1 MKLSS
6 LKPKRCLIFLK
17 KNLHTFRDD
26 CCSIFK
32 IKNPTYSRR
41 AADNKRLTSV
51 IYIYI
56 YIYIYIL
63 KEQVQYILKEQVQFY
78 FNCLILCVLFV
89 LK

>member
-41 AADNKRLTSV
+41 AADHKRLTSG

-56 YIYIYIL
+56 YIYIKGTSTIYI
-63 KEQVQYILKEQVQFY
+63 EGTSTILF
-78 FNCLILCVLFV
+78 
-89 LK
+89 